1 MRIHSLDLTPFPF
14 SPAIL
19 EEAQPPCFAA
29 GTLVHTKEGLKP
41 IEEIRVGDWVLSFPD
56 DQTPP
61 DKLRE
66 ESEYTYKQV
75 TQVFVT
81 EDKPLCR
88 LIVDNLASG
97 DREEFLV
104 TPEHPIYCKGRGWV
118 PVSKIDACDAVE
130 NFLFGNLMVSRCY
143 QNVARGRVF
152 NFEVEDFHTYYV
164 GRNGVWV
171 HNTCGPQTSKF
182 AGVRGRSNI

>member
-1 MRIHSLDLTPFPF
+1 MNV
-14 SPAIL
+14 AIERAVTRAEEAAFL
-19 EEAQPPCFAA
+19 EEGQPPCFAA

-61 DKLRE
+61 DKVRE
-66 ESEYTYKQV
+66 EGEDTYKQV

-81 EDKPLCR
+81 DDKPLCR
-88 LIVDNLASG
+88 LIVANLASG

-104 TPEHPIYCKGRGWV
+104 TPEHPMYCKGRGWV
-118 PVSKIDACDAVE
+118 PVSEMRGAGDVLE
-130 NFLFGNLMVSRCY
+130 NFIFGNLVVFRCY
-143 QNVARGRVF
+143 QHVTRDRVY

-164 GRNGVWV
+164 GKNGVWV
-171 HNTCGPQTSKF
+171 HNTCGPEITKL
-182 AGVRGRSNI
+182 GRLG